1 MAGTTYYVTM
11 GMGSRLLALAWHYPL
26 ASTLTMVVVA
36 SLLVSS
42 CLVVYAAGLYTM

>member
-1 MAGTTYYVTM
+1 MLATTYHAGTTYYVTM

-36 SLLVSS
+36 SLLV
-42 CLVVYAAGLYTM
+42 